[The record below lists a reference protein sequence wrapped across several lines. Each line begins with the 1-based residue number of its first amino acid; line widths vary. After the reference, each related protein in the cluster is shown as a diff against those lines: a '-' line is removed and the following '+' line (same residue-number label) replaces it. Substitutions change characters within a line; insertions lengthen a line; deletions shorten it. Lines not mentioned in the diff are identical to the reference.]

1 LKTKNNSLNK
11 AEYLE
16 NEKPS
21 CWIELVTYL
30 KRPYLICLE
39 LCALIVSTT
48 IEKEIFLSVILVL
61 VYTNADVG

>member
-1 LKTKNNSLNK
+1 MKTKNNSLNK

-39 LCALIVSTT
+39 LCALIVST
-48 IEKEIFLSVILVL
+48 IEKDFFLFVILVL

>member
-1 LKTKNNSLNK
+1 MKTKNNSLNK

-39 LCALIVSTT
+39 LCALIVST
-48 IEKEIFLSVILVL
+48 IEKEFFLFVILVL

>member
-1 LKTKNNSLNK
+1 MKTKNNSLNK

-39 LCALIVSTT
+39 LCALIVST
-48 IEKEIFLSVILVL
+48 IGKEFFLFVILVL

>member
-1 LKTKNNSLNK
+1 MKTKNNSLNK
-11 AEYLE
+11 TEYLE